1 MKNQHLLKAMLTS
14 GASRMLGSY
23 VFGFATQ
30 GLYFVVIAKTLGAA
44 EFGLFAGAMALVST
58 LSSMVGAGAGNVLVL
73 ATARKPQAI
82 NSQLSTAVVY
92 IFATAV
98 PFSALALAVA
108 SAAGPGF
115 VAVIAPLIISEIFT
129 LRLFDLAQQVFQAK
143 DQLGRT
149 AICGIFAGSI
159 RVATAMAF
167 VFVQGTS
174 AALWAEWY
182 AATTIFTAIV
192 TLTWA
197 INSVGKLRV
206 DLESIRSTW
215 KTGIFFSVGM
225 ASRTLYMDADKYIL
239 SSFGMLSAAGSFSA
253 ASKLITMASAPI
265 QALVYSLNTKLFR
278 AGADGSTVLW
288 RVIRKPLLWIV
299 CYGVA
304 VGFLLA
310 VCSPLVPVVLGASYS
325 EASKYLW
332 MLSPI
337 VVLNGIH
344 YLFGDALMGLGRQA
358 SRSLVQ
364 FGAACAAIIFNIL
377 FIPVIG
383 ATAAVIS
390 ALGCSTGLALIMFTI
405 FARGYFAEKQMRAR
419 HRSEP
424 RERVAT
430 HV

>member
-1 MKNQHLLKAMLTS
+1 
-14 GASRMLGSY
+14 MLGSY

-30 GLYFVVIAKTLGAA
+30 GVYFVVIAKTLGAA
-44 EFGLFAGAMALVST
+44 EFGLFAGAMALVSA

-73 ATARKPQAI
+73 VTARKPQAI
-82 NSQLSTAVVY
+82 KGQLFTAVVY
-92 IFATAV
+92 IFATAL
-98 PFSALALAVA
+98 PFSALALAIA

-115 VAVIAPLIISEIFT
+115 VTVIVPLIISEIFT
-129 LRLFDLAQQVFQAK
+129 LRLFDLAQQVFQAR

-149 AICGIFAGSI
+149 AICGIFAGAI
-159 RVATAMAF
+159 RVATALAF

-174 AALWAEWY
+174 AAFWAQWY

-197 INSVGKLRV
+197 INSIGKLTV
-206 DLESIRSTW
+206 DRESLRSTW
-215 KTGIFFSVGM
+215 KTGIFFSLGM

-239 SSFGMLSAAGSFSA
+239 SSYGMLSAAGSFSA
-253 ASKLITMASAPI
+253 ASKIITMASAPI
-265 QALVYSLNTKLFR
+265 QALVYSLNTKFFR
-278 AGADGSTVLW
+278 AGADGSTVVWL
-288 RVIRKPLLWIV
+288 VIRKPLLLIA

-304 VGFLLA
+304 VGILLSA
-310 VCSPLVPVVLGASYS
+310 CSPLVPIILGASYY

-364 FGAACAAIIFNIL
+364 FGAACIAIIFNVI

-383 ATAAVIS
+383 AGAAVIS
-390 ALGCSTGLALIMFTI
+390 ALGCSAGLALIMFTI
-405 FARGYFAEKQMRAR
+405 FARGYFAEKRLRAR
-419 HRSEP
+419 HRLTP